1 MSVSVLSPQTVQTLH
16 MPVDLERTN
25 GPEWPDIVSSL
36 KPGLHRR
43 GFDISEPL
51 CLDWYNESLP
61 EGSGASIPTTRGSRG
76 GETLVILIANS
87 NNMWPSFL
95 QACKTDSSLL
105 AVANPL
111 DSYVER
117 SIQSTMH
124 TSLPGHKCR
133 YFWSHSQSDELSGSR
148 YVAIQRMAQAAG
160 LAYMDPITHLCL
172 HPKFGP
178 WIALRCALVFDGTQ
192 YTGPRKT
199 PLVNRLSPSTEQ
211 YVQMAMKSA
220 QRKPSM
226 SLEDAGT
233 KSKPCKRW
241 LKWVAVRDAL
251 CPCHPWRYGEDQLE
265 YHYTKNRAVLER
277 AISRQ

>member
-16 MPVDLERTN
+16 TPLDLELAN
-25 GPEWPDIVSSL
+25 GPEWPDIVRNL
-36 KPGLHRR
+36 RPGLHRR

-51 CLDWYNESLP
+51 CLEWYNESVP
-61 EGSGASIPTTRGSRG
+61 EGSGASIPTTRGSTG

-87 NNMWPSFL
+87 KNMWPFFL

-105 AVANPL
+105 AVVDPL
-111 DSYVER
+111 DSFVEH
-117 SIQSTMH
+117 SIQSAMH
-124 TSLPGHKCR
+124 TSLPGYKCR
-133 YFWSHSQSDELSGSR
+133 YFWSHSQSDELSGNR

-160 LAYMDPITHLCL
+160 LAYMDPISNLCL

-178 WIALRCALVFDGTQ
+178 WIALRCALVFEGTQ

-220 QRKPSM
+220 QRQPSM
-226 SLEDAGT
+226 SLEDAGNWD
-233 KSKPCKRW
+233 SSDCF
-241 LKWVAVRDAL
+241 L
-251 CPCHPWRYGEDQLE
+251 
-265 YHYTKNRAVLER
+265 
-277 AISRQ
+277 